1 MTLPPELDRI
11 VRDLAAAGFRSL
23 VAGGA
28 VRDDLLG
35 LNPKDFDI
43 EVYGVSFDV
52 LVELLASYGRIDL
65 VGQSFGVVKLTV
77 TGGRTYDFS
86 LPRRDSKIGRA
97 HRDFLAT
104 FDAGIT
110 PEQAA
115 SRRDFTINAMAFD
128 PVSNELLDFFGG
140 REDLHNRVLRATSD
154 AFREDPLRVLRGMQ
168 FACRFDLTVDPGTAE
183 QCSAIANEYSTLAQE
198 RVAEE
203 FMKWAMKST
212 RPGRIAEY
220 LAATKWIV
228 HFPEIGNL
236 FGVPQDS
243 EWHPEGDVAIHTMHV
258 VDAAARIAD
267 RDALESD
274 ERAVLLFSA
283 LTHDLAKA
291 GTTALRERNGV
302 PRWTAHG
309 HEAAG
314 GPLARAFLERIGI
327 KPAIIEQVVPL
338 VENHL
343 AHSSLRN
350 DVTARSVRRL
360 ALRLAPANI
369 TQLIRLIEADHSGR
383 PPLPAGL
390 PESAIRIRDMA
401 AAQAVETKPQRALIL
416 GRHVLPYF
424 DNRSGPHIGQITR
437 AAYEAQTDGA
447 FSTEDEALQWLN
459 EFMNTR

>member
-11 VRDLAAAGFRSL
+11 VRALHAAGFRAL

-35 LNPKDFDI
+35 LEPKDFDI
-43 EVYGVSFDV
+43 EVYGISFDV
-52 LVELLASYGRIDL
+52 LAGLLAEHGRIDL

-77 TGGRTYDFS
+77 TGGRVYDFS

-104 FDAGIT
+104 FDPGIT
-110 PEQAA
+110 PEEAA

-128 PVSNELLDFFGG
+128 PVSNQLLDFFGG
-140 REDLHNRVLRATSD
+140 REDLNNRVLRATSG

-168 FACRFDLTVDPGTAE
+168 FACRFNLTIDAATAE
-183 QCSAIANEYSTLAQE
+183 QCRAIVDEYSTLARE

-203 FMKWAMKST
+203 FMKWAIKSAH
-212 RPGRIAEY
+212 PGRIAEY
-220 LAATKWIV
+220 LIATGWIV
-228 HFPEIGNL
+228 HFAEVANIL
-236 FGVPQDS
+236 DVPQDP
-243 EWHPEGDVAIHTMHV
+243 EWHPEGDVGVHTMLV
-258 VDAAARIAD
+258 VNAAAKIAV
-267 RDALESD
+267 RDSLEGD
-274 ERAVLLFSA
+274 ERAVLLFAA
-283 LTHDLAKA
+283 LSHDFAKA

-302 PRWTAHG
+302 LRWTAHG

-327 KPAIIEQVVPL
+327 KSAIVEQVVPL

-350 DVTARSVRRL
+350 DVTPRTVRRL

-390 PESAIRIRDMA
+390 PESAVRIRDMA
-401 AAQAVETKPQRALIL
+401 AAQAVATKPQSAFIL

-424 DNRSGPHIGQITR
+424 ENRPGPHIGEVTR
-437 AAYEAQTDGA
+437 TAYEAQTDGA
-447 FSTEDEALQWLN
+447 FSTEEEALRWLSD
-459 EFMNTR
+459 FMNTR